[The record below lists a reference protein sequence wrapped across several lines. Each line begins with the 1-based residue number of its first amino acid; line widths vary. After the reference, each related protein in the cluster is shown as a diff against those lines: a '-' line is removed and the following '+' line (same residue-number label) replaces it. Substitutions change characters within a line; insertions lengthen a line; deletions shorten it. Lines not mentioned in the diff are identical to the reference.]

1 MTDGTDS
8 KWQQLCELASLE
20 TDPVKRLQRIATA
33 RHAILD
39 CIEDGFSGKTKT
51 GQTALRDALENL
63 SRLQT
68 FAESKIHKV
77 SSKVPIDKLRR
88 RHFLR

>member
-8 KWQQLCELASLE
+8 KWGQLCELASLE

-51 GQTALRDALENL
+51 GQTALRDALEDL

-68 FAESKIHKV
+68 FAESKIQKINA
-77 SSKVPIDKLRR
+77 KVPSDKLQR

>member
-8 KWQQLCELASLE
+8 KWRQLCELASLE

-39 CIEDGFSGKTKT
+39 CIEDGFSGKTIT

-63 SRLQT
+63 SRLKT
-68 FAESKIHKV
+68 VAESTN
-77 SSKVPIDKLRR
+77 SKLQSADR
-88 RHFLR
+88 

>member
-8 KWQQLCELASLE
+8 KWRRLCELASLE

-39 CIEDGFSGKTKT
+39 CIEDGFSGKTIM

-68 FAESKIHKV
+68 FAESKIHKA

-88 RHFLR
+88 RHSLR